1 MPDVFVNVHGLT
13 YRRGTGVLIFRQGE
27 YMPEL
32 LVGLRAN
39 ACPPSWQTPQG
50 GLEAGLAHEANAYK
64 EAKEEVGLLPRELYF
79 VGLTPTETMYTLP
92 DDKRGRG
99 FAGQVHRWAV
109 LRYIGEP
116 ELPDLIQATDREFS
130 SLRWA
135 PPMWVIAN
143 TSDFRVEPYQIAIPE
158 ALAMVKALGRTAVDA

>member
-1 MPDVFVNVHGLT
+1 MPDVFVKMHGLT
-13 YRRGTGVLIFRQGE
+13 YRRGTGVLVFRNGE

-32 LVGLRAN
+32 LVGQRAN
-39 ACPPSWQTPQG
+39 ACPPTWQTPQG
-50 GLEAGLAHEANAYK
+50 GLEEGLSHEANAYK
-64 EAKEEVGLLPRELYF
+64 EAKEELGLLPRELYF

-92 DDKRGRG
+92 DDNRGRG

-109 LRYIGEP
+109 MRYIGEP
-116 ELPDLIQATDREFS
+116 ELPDLRLASDREFT

-143 TSDFRVEPYQIAIPE
+143 TSDFRVEPYRTAIPE
-158 ALAMVKALGRTAVDA
+158 AVEMVKALRRTPEQA